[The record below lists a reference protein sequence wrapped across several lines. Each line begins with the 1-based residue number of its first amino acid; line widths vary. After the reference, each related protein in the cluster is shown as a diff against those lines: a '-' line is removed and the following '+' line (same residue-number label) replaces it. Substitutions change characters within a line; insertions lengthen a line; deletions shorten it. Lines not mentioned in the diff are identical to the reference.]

1 MSAAT
6 LEMKHEPVL
15 TRAMPGGRLFG
26 AYFTE
31 AKYETIRMLR
41 TPAFAIPF
49 LALPVA
55 LYLLF
60 AVLLF
65 GAALRADPKGA
76 MFAFI
81 GFDVFGVMG
90 PGIFGFGMVV
100 ALEREQ
106 GLLALKRAMPMPP
119 SAYLAA
125 KLCMAMLF
133 GLIVTVTM
141 IIAAL
146 TLGHLPLNA
155 GQCFTLVCRQCSG
168 DASLLRDRTFHWH
181 ANLRQGRAG
190 DWKHY
195 LPGDDLPLEH
205 YVSTSEI
212 HASIGGDLAGIP
224 SGSTGLPRFGRAQ
237 PGFRVGASRGIGRC
251 GAGVNR
257 ALRPAPGSRRL
268 KRRKLYNAN
277 TSVAG
282 NWDQCGL
289 RAGWRDYL

>member
-1 MSAAT
+1 
-6 LEMKHEPVL
+6 
-15 TRAMPGGRLFG
+15 MPRGRLFG

-76 MFAFI
+76 MFAFV

-106 GLLALKRAMPMPP
+106 GLLALKRALPMPP
-119 SAYLAA
+119 SAYLVA

-133 GLIVTVTM
+133 GAIVTATM
-141 IIAAL
+141 IAAAL

-155 GQCFTLVCRQCSG
+155 GQCFTLAAVNILGTLPFCAIGLFIGTRTSG
-168 DASLLRDRTFHWH
+168 KAAPAIGNIIYLAMIYLSSIMFPLPKSMQASAVIWPAYHLAQLGFR
-181 ANLRQGRAG
+181 ALGAPSQGSALV
-190 DWKHY
+190 HIA
-195 LPGDDLPLEH
+195 
-205 YVSTSEI
+205 V
-212 HASIGGDLAGIP
+212 LAGVTIVATAL
-224 SGSTGLPRFGRAQ
+224 SVRRLA
-237 PGFRVGASRGIGRC
+237 RVG
-251 GAGVNR
+251 
-257 ALRPAPGSRRL
+257 
-268 KRRKLYNAN
+268 
-277 TSVAG
+277 
-282 NWDQCGL
+282 
-289 RAGWRDYL
+289 

>member
-1 MSAAT
+1 MNATT
-6 LEMKHEPVL
+6 LEMKHEPAL

-49 LALPVA
+49 LSLPVA

-119 SAYLAA
+119 SAYLVREALHGHA
-125 KLCMAMLF
+125 VWRDRDRNHDHCGVNPGTFAVECRPMLD
-133 GLIVTVTM
+133 
-141 IIAAL
+141 
-146 TLGHLPLNA
+146 A
-155 GQCFTLVCRQCSG
+155 GCRQCPRN
-168 DASLLRDRTFHWH
+168 ASLLRDGTFHRD
-181 ANLRQGRAG
+181 ANIRQGCAG
-190 DWKHY
+190 HRKYH
-195 LPGDDLPLEH
+195 LPGDDLPFEH
-205 YVSTSEI
+205 NVSASQI
-212 HASIGGDLAGIP
+212 HAS
-224 SGSTGLPRFGRAQ
+224 
-237 PGFRVGASRGIGRC
+237 
-251 GAGVNR
+251 
-257 ALRPAPGSRRL
+257 
-268 KRRKLYNAN
+268 
-277 TSVAG
+277 
-282 NWDQCGL
+282 
-289 RAGWRDYL
+289 

>member
-6 LEMKHEPVL
+6 LEMKHEQAV

-133 GLIVTVTM
+133 GAIVTATM
-141 IIAAL
+141 ITAAL
-146 TLGHLPLNA
+146 TLGHLPLSA
-155 GQCFTLVCRQCSG
+155 GQCFTLVAVNVLGTLPFCAIGLFIGTRTSG
-168 DASLLRDRTFHWH
+168 KAAPAIGNIIYLAMIYLSSIMFPLPKSMQASAVIWPAYHLAQLAFRALGTPS
-181 ANLRQGRAG
+181 QGSA
-190 DWKHY
+190 WVH
-195 LPGDDLPLEH
+195 LA
-205 YVSTSEI
+205 V
-212 HASIGGDLAGIP
+212 LAGV
-224 SGSTGLPRFGRAQ
+224 TLLFT
-237 PGFRVGASRGIGRC
+237 
-251 GAGVNR
+251 
-257 ALRPAPGSRRL
+257 ALSVRRL
-268 KRRKLYNAN
+268 ARE
-277 TSVAG
+277 
-282 NWDQCGL
+282 D
-289 RAGWRDYL
+289 